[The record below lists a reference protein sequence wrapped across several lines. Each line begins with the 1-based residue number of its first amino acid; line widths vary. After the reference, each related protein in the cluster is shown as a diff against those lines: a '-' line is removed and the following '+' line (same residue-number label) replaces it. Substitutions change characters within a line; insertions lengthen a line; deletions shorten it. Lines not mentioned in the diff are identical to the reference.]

1 MRPYGRF
8 LFYVIYFVVI
18 NLLGN
23 FILFTPMGMLL
34 PCVAPKLNRFWRVT
48 LTVLILVVAVEI
60 TQEILRVGSI
70 DIDNILFN
78 VIGAIIGYGMIKI
91 PFVFK
96 FFKKIN
102 LIKKKDS
109 VPKKE

>member
-23 FILFTPMGMLL
+23 FILFTPMGVLL
-34 PCVAPKLNRFWRVT
+34 PCVAPKLNLFWRVT
-48 LTVLILVVAVEI
+48 LTVLTLVVAVEI
-60 TQEILRVGSI
+60 TQGILRVGSI
-70 DIDNILFN
+70 FFN

-109 VPKKE
+109 VPEKE